1 MKKFFIG
8 LSLALA
14 AFSAQNVRAEVT
26 ADVNSIEATADYEL
40 MQRRWQRDM
49 FLGQVTLTHVNNSRA
64 TLYTRT
70 CQGRFGDRL
79 SHLRFQVL
87 NAEADI
93 ERLHVQ
99 FGNGQFQTINI
110 RRSFRPG
117 QSSGWINL
125 RGGNDRCIRSITV
138 DGDTDNS
145 YFWTQAVIRF
155 WGR

>member
-8 LSLALA
+8 LSLTLA
-14 AFSAQNVRAEVT
+14 AFSTQNVRAEVAT
-26 ADVNSIEATADYEL
+26 PAANIENAAEVEL
-40 MQRRWQRDM
+40 MQRRFQRYM
-49 FLGQVTLTHVNNSRA
+49 FLGQVTLTHANNSRA

-70 CQGRFGDRL
+70 CQGFGGDRL
-79 SHLRFQVL
+79 SHIRFQVL

-93 ERLHVQ
+93 ERIYVQ
-99 FGNGQFQTINI
+99 FANGRYQTINVN
-110 RRSFRPG
+110 RSFRPG
-117 QSSGWINL
+117 AASGWISL
-125 RGGNDRCIRSITV
+125 RGSYDRCVRSITI